1 MKIEFDTEKDAANI
15 TRHGVALALG
25 AKIFDDHE
33 VLIVPTIREQ
43 DREERYKAIGLIG
56 DKLWTAIHVYRG
68 DVVRFLSVRRSNNS
82 EQRIYYSYS
91 S

>member
-1 MKIEFDTEKDAANI
+1 
-15 TRHGVALALG
+15 
-25 AKIFDDHE
+25 
-33 VLIVPTIREQ
+33 VPTIREQ

-82 EQRIYYSYS
+82 EQRIYYSHS

>member
-1 MKIEFDTEKDAANI
+1 
-15 TRHGVALALG
+15 
-25 AKIFDDHE
+25 

-82 EQRIYYSYS
+82 EQRSYHSYS